1 MTTIT
6 DKTIERLWRRLNE
19 AVPEDGQKVMEKMT
33 AEQPFLIAYLLA
45 IEETILAEHERGE
58 LLILGV
64 FIWQSLS
71 SVKSPLRQV
80 AQEEIESVEARNLKF
95 LEDLE
100 AGSEIDY
107 VNAMQQLTATYN
119 QMPLLG
125 AVIES
130 VMSGHEEEPEL
141 APDNLGLA
149 LLHLKTI
156 IDCLDQ

>member
-1 MTTIT
+1 MTTIP
-6 DKTIERLWRRLNE
+6 DKTIERLWRRINE
-19 AVPEDGQKVMEKMT
+19 AAPEDGQKIMEKMT

-58 LLILGV
+58 LLLLGV

-71 SVKSPLRQV
+71 SVKSPLKQV
-80 AQEEIESVEARNLKF
+80 TQEEIEIIEARNLKF

-100 AGSEIDY
+100 AGSEMDY
-107 VNAMQQLTATYN
+107 VNAMQQLTSTYN

-130 VMSGHEEEPEL
+130 IMSGHEEEPEM

>member
-80 AQEEIESVEARNLKF
+80 TQEEIESVEARNLKF

-100 AGSEIDY
+100 AGSEMDY
-107 VNAMQQLTATYN
+107 VNSMQQLTSTYN

-130 VMSGHEEEPEL
+130 IMSGHEEEPDL
-141 APDNLGLA
+141 APDNLDLA

>member
-19 AVPEDGQKVMEKMT
+19 AVPEDGQKVMGKMT

-80 AQEEIESVEARNLKF
+80 TQEEIESVEARNLKF

-100 AGSEIDY
+100 AGSEMDY
-107 VNAMQQLTATYN
+107 VNSMQQLTSTYN

-130 VMSGHEEEPEL
+130 IMSGHEEEPDL